1 MGLRVWLR
9 MGGAGASVKASKLAR
24 VSIGFLFRAGAR
36 KGISAMSHIYSDA
49 WGASPRQ
56 SKGNAQETA
65 GTMGCFRWKGHRI
78 ATTSFLWSCFGCA
91 CAPEKASPMHIQMH
105 ACVHAQT
112 RGLRPNLCP
121 YQLLPPLVP
130 VRRCG
135 EVSTQDDLRH
145 QRGAGARQRR
155 EWGALDSL
163 IKEEGPSV

>member
-1 MGLRVWLR
+1 
-9 MGGAGASVKASKLAR
+9 
-24 VSIGFLFRAGAR
+24 
-36 KGISAMSHIYSDA
+36 
-49 WGASPRQ
+49 
-56 SKGNAQETA
+56 
-65 GTMGCFRWKGHRI
+65 MGCFRWNGAPDSHH
-78 ATTSFLWSCFGCA
+78 FLLVVVFRLCA
-91 CAPEKASPMHIQMH
+91 APEKASPMHIQMH

-135 EVSTQDDLRH
+135 EVSTCDDVRH